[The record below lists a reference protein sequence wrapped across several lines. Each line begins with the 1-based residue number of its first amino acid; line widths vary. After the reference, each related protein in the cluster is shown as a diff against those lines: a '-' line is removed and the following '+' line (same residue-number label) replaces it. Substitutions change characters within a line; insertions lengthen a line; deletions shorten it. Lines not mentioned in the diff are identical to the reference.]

1 VTAGHLCRLC
11 GLQALVHCWPKCIAN
26 SGDSVG
32 KKKCIVAD
40 NLLNQI
46 VLLVAIVVSMII
58 NRRHCFWSIRHRKKT
73 KKKLVNDRSYLE
85 TI

>member
-1 VTAGHLCRLC
+1 MVTVLE
-11 GLQALVHCWPKCIAN
+11 
-26 SGDSVG
+26 

-85 TI
+85 TIWNIELEQQNLNLEKSYFTLEVHYH